1 MISTQHAHLKVG
13 AISHP
18 GEVRDINEDNHLVS
32 SFRQE
37 KDKDQILIAIVADGI
52 GGHQAG
58 EVASE
63 ITVET
68 IIDRM
73 IKEGLDD
80 PIASMRVAI
89 HEAAT
94 SVFGAAQQ
102 SADFYG
108 MGSTVA
114 IACVIGN
121 KLYTSHVGDSRIYLQ
136 RRGKFQQITKD
147 HTWVQEAIEHQI
159 IEESDAQDHPRAH
172 MLQRAIGSPE
182 PPQPDF
188 RLRLSERESDV
199 QSEKNQ
205 GLMLKEGERL
215 LLCTDGLTDLV
226 KDEEIELALLEQSP
240 TEAAQA
246 LVSLARAR
254 GGHDNIT
261 VVILEVPSQWPYES
275 TFLPR
280 RFFFLSTILI
290 LSFIAVI
297 AIAMLVSWKLGLIP
311 WPLGGG
317 PTPTPP
323 TSGDEASILIIYL
336 SILLS

>member
-1 MISTQHAHLKVG
+1 VISSQHPHLKIG
-13 AISHP
+13 ALSHP
-18 GEVRDINEDNHLVS
+18 GEKRDINEDNHLVS

-37 KDKDQILIAIVADGI
+37 KKKERILIAIVADGI

-68 IIDRM
+68 IIER
-73 IKEGLDD
+73 IKKEGPEN
-80 PIASMRVAI
+80 PIASMRSAI
-89 HEAAT
+89 NEAAT

-114 IACVIGN
+114 IAFVIGN
-121 KLYTSHVGDSRIYLQ
+121 KLFTSHVGDSRIYLQ
-136 RRGKFQQITKD
+136 RKGKFRQITKD

-159 IEESDAQDHPRAH
+159 IDESEAQDHPRAH
-172 MLQRAIGSPE
+172 MLQRAIGSPD
-182 PPQPDF
+182 PPEADF
-188 RLRLSERESDV
+188 RLRLTDRESDA

-205 GLMLKEGERL
+205 GLHLKPGDRL

-226 KDEEIELALLEQSP
+226 KDNEIELALLEQSP
-240 TEAAQA
+240 KEAAQA

-261 VVILEVPSQWPYES
+261 VVILEVPTEWPYETS
-275 TFLPR
+275 FLPR
-280 RFFFLSTILI
+280 RLFFLSTILI
-290 LSFIAVI
+290 LSFLAVI
-297 AIAMLVSWKLGLIP
+297 AIAMLASWKLGWIP

-317 PTPTPP
+317 PTPTAPSP
-323 TSGDEASILIIYL
+323 GDEASLLIPFII
-336 SILLS
+336 SLLT

>member
-1 MISTQHAHLKVG
+1 MFPTQDPHLNVS

-18 GEVRDINEDNHLVS
+18 GEKREINED
-32 SFRQE
+32 RQVVNSYRRKGKKE
-37 KDKDQILIAIVADGI
+37 KVLIAIVADGI

-68 IIDRM
+68 ILDRLT
-73 IKEGLDD
+73 KENVDD
-80 PIASMRVAI
+80 PIASMRLAI
-89 HEAAT
+89 TEAGH

-114 IACVIGN
+114 IAYIVGD
-121 KLYTSHVGDSRIYLQ
+121 KLFTAHVGDSRIYLL
-136 RRGKFQQITKD
+136 RLGHLRQITKD
-147 HTWVQEAIEHQI
+147 HTWVQEAIERQI
-159 IEESDAQDHPRAH
+159 IDEQEAQNHPRAH

-188 RLRLSERESDV
+188 HMRLVDGESEA
-199 QSEKNQ
+199 QSAEHQ
-205 GLMLKEGERL
+205 GLKLKAGEKI

-226 KDEEIELALLEQSP
+226 QDDEIETALLEQ
-240 TEAAQA
+240 TANEAAQS

-261 VVILEVPSQWPYES
+261 VVILEVPHEWPYENV
-275 TFLPR
+275 FLPQR
-280 RFFFLSTILI
+280 LFYISAIMV
-290 LSFIAVI
+290 LSFIALI
-297 AIAMLVSWKLGLIP
+297 AIAILASWKLGLIP

-317 PTPTPP
+317 PTPTIPP
-323 TSGDEASILIIYL
+323 SDTTYILPE
-336 SILLS
+336 ILRLLT

>member
-1 MISTQHAHLKVG
+1 M
-13 AISHP
+13 SHP
-18 GEVRDINEDNHLVS
+18 GEKRDINEDNHLVS

-37 KDKDQILIAIVADGI
+37 KKNDRILIAIVADGI

-63 ITVET
+63 ITVEA
-68 IIDRM
+68 IIDR
-73 IKEGLDD
+73 IQKEGPED
-80 PIASMRVAI
+80 PVSSMRSAI
-89 HEAAT
+89 NEAAT

-114 IACVIGN
+114 IAFVIGN

-136 RRGKFQQITKD
+136 RQGKFRQITTD

-159 IEESDAQDHPRAH
+159 IDESDAQDHPRAH

-182 PPQPDF
+182 PPEADF
-188 RLRLSERESDV
+188 RLRLSDRESDA

-205 GLMLKEGERL
+205 GLTLKPGERL

-226 KDEEIELALLEQSP
+226 NDEEIALALHEQSP
-240 TEAAQA
+240 KEAAQA

-261 VVILEVPSQWPYES
+261 IVILEVPADWPYETS
-275 TFLPR
+275 FLPR

-297 AIAMLVSWKLGLIP
+297 AIAMLASWKLGWIP

-323 TSGDEASILIIYL
+323 TSGDEASSLVPLIQ
-336 SILLS
+336 LLIA